1 MEEIRLEELDPIIQ
15 KYIEKQGNLI
25 PVLHEV
31 QNKIGYLPLKVQE
44 YVSRKLRVPFSQI
57 YGVVT
62 FYSFF
67 SIYPKGDYDIGVC
80 KGTSCYVKGA
90 DKILEKIK
98 SELAIDVGETTE
110 DMRFSLSISRCLGA
124 CSLSP
129 VISINNKIYGRMT
142 ARKISELI
150 EEYSV

>member
-98 SELAIDVGETTE
+98 SELVIDVGETTE
-110 DMRFSLSISRCLGA
+110 DRKFSLSISRCLGA

-142 ARKISELI
+142 ARKVSELI
-150 EEYSV
+150 KKYSI

>member
-15 KYIEKQGNLI
+15 KYIDKKGNLI

-31 QNKIGYLPLKVQE
+31 QNKIGYLPLEVQE
-44 YVSRKLRVPFSQI
+44 YVSRKLMVPFSQI

-98 SELAIDVGETTE
+98 SELVIDVGETTE
-110 DMRFSLSISRCLGA
+110 DRKFSLSISRCLGA

-150 EEYSV
+150 KEYSI

>member
-15 KYIEKQGNLI
+15 KYIDKKGNLI

-44 YVSRKLRVPFSQI
+44 YVSRKLKVPFSQI

-62 FYSFF
+62 FYSYF

>member
-1 MEEIRLEELDPIIQ
+1 MEEIRLEELDPIIH
-15 KYIEKQGNLI
+15 KYIDKKGNLI

-98 SELAIDVGETTE
+98 SELGIDVGETTE

-142 ARKISELI
+142 ARKVSELI
-150 EEYSV
+150 KKYSI

>member
-1 MEEIRLEELDPIIQ
+1 MEEIKFNELEPIIQ
-15 KYIEKQGNLI
+15 KYMDKQGNLI

-31 QNKIGYLPLKVQE
+31 QNKVGYLPLEVQE
-44 YVSRKLRVPFSQI
+44 YVARKLKVPFSQV
-57 YGVVT
+57 YGVAT

-67 SIYPKGDYDIGVC
+67 SIYPKGEYNIGVC

-98 SELAIDVGETTE
+98 LELGIDVGETTE
-110 DMRFSLSISRCLGA
+110 DRNFSLSVSRCLGA

-129 VISINNKIYGRMT
+129 VISINDKIYGRMT
-142 ARKISELI
+142 PKKIPEILK
-150 EEYSV
+150 EYNY